1 MKYIPTALILLVFLV
16 RPAAFAAEVDYQPP
30 NLSIVATNEPLGSV
44 LRSISAA
51 MDITVSMP
59 PDLDSPVTCD
69 IENMPVE
76 RAFKKLLAGVS
87 YALRWEQGGGR
98 MTGIVLLEEG
108 YDASLRVSGSSA
120 SGGSLQAESGRQYSE
135 QRGIVSYGEDAP
147 QNQAAGVAEE
157 QDRMAAE
164 MAEHEVKMALEMEQ
178 HEIRMAQEMER
189 ERERM
194 AREIEEERIRDENE
208 VFIDYDD

>member
-1 MKYIPTALILLVFLV
+1 MKYIATALILLASLV
-16 RPAAFAAEVDYQPP
+16 RTAAFAAEVDYQPP
-30 NLSIVATNEPLGSV
+30 NLSIVATDEPLWSV

-59 PDLDSPVTCD
+59 PDLNSPVTCD

-76 RAFKKLLAGVS
+76 RAFKKLLTGVS
-87 YALRWEQGGGR
+87 YALRWDQAGGHL
-98 MTGIVLLEEG
+98 TGIVLLEEG
-108 YDASLRVSGSSA
+108 YDASLRMSGNSA
-120 SGGSLQAESGRQYSE
+120 AGGRLHAESDRQYSE
-135 QRGIVSYGEDAP
+135 RRGIVSYGEDAS
-147 QNQAAGVAEE
+147 QDQATGVAEE
-157 QDRMAAE
+157 QDRMTAE
-164 MAEHEVKMALEMEQ
+164 MVAYEAQMAREMEQ
-178 HEIRMAQEMER
+178 QELRMEQEMER